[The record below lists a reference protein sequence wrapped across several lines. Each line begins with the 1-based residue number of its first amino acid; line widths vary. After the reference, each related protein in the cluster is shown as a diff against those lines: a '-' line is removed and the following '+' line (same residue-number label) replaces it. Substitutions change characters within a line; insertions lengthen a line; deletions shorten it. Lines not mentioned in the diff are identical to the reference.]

1 MGLGHLQVSQH
12 HEPSRP
18 PGICLTKR
26 TVVQLSM
33 LQTLR
38 YGEAFPCQGGV
49 LMREI
54 SIKEVQV
61 QYGLTVDES
70 VLGQEPLL
78 LRRHGELVAA
88 IVPIAEYE
96 AFLAWREA
104 EERRKRRQA
113 IQEAFE
119 RERVA
124 YAQLEES
131 LRPQY
136 EGLYVAIRGGQVVD
150 SDADELTLITRVYE
164 RFGYGPMYVRKV
176 GAPLPVVRIP
186 SPRVVSP

>member
-1 MGLGHLQVSQH
+1 
-12 HEPSRP
+12 
-18 PGICLTKR
+18 
-26 TVVQLSM
+26 
-33 LQTLR
+33 
-38 YGEAFPCQGGV
+38 
-49 LMREI
+49 MREV
-54 SIKEVQV
+54 SIKEAQV
-61 QYGLTVDES
+61 QYGLTVDEA

-78 LRRHGELVAA
+78 LRRDGEVVAA

-104 EERRKRRQA
+104 EERRKRREVT
-113 IQEAFE
+113 QEAFE
-119 RERVA
+119 RERAA

-164 RFGYGPMYVRKV
+164 RLGYGPMYVRKV
-176 GAPLPVVRIP
+176 GAPLPVAHIP